1 MNVIGMWSGFEKS
14 VNVQSNHIK
23 ANFGRKII
31 KIIKTTTIKQLLKT
45 MMKSQQ
51 IKSFVALMLCGIA
64 SAKHELPKDN
74 CCILYE
80 KTNFQGEYIKKCVD
94 EEIELQFDT
103 NTKINSMHC
112 GYDIAFEHYNTKDG
126 EYFNLKCW
134 EYAGIE
140 KLCGYHSYFG
150 AGFYK
155 NADLNASHI
164 EQSSFNFARINSIE
178 QNAVTF
184 FE

>member
-14 VNVQSNHIK
+14 VNALSNHIK

-51 IKSFVALMLCGIA
+51 IKSFALMLCGIA
-64 SAKHELPKDN
+64 SAKSESPKDN
-74 CCILYE
+74 CCHLYE
-80 KTNFQGEYIKKCVD
+80 KTNFEGEYITKCVD
-94 EEIELQFDT
+94 ELELKFDT
-103 NTKINSMHC
+103 NTKINSMEC
-112 GYDIAFEHYNTKDG
+112 GYDVAFEHYNTKDG
-126 EYFNLKCW
+126 EYSNLKCW

-140 KLCGYHSYFG
+140 EMCGYESYFG

-155 NADLNASHI
+155 NADLNASDI
-164 EQSSFNFARINSIE
+164 EQSSFNFAKINSLE